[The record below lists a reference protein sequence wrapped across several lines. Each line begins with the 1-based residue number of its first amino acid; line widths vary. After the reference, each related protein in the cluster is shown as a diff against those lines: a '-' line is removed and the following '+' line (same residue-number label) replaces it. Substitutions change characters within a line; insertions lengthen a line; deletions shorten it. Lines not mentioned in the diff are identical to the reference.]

1 MTCSMQG
8 MRCASHK
15 EGNVKRI
22 LYRKRNASIT
32 GTGSGYQ
39 FRIGR
44 FLISEHDTFE
54 DALEALNV
62 LDSFTGSKEEKG

>member
-1 MTCSMQG
+1 M
-8 MRCASHK
+8 
-15 EGNVKRI
+15 KRI

-32 GTGSGYQ
+32 GTRSGYQ

-54 DALEALNV
+54 DALEALSV
-62 LDSFTGSKEEKG
+62 LDGFTENKEEKG